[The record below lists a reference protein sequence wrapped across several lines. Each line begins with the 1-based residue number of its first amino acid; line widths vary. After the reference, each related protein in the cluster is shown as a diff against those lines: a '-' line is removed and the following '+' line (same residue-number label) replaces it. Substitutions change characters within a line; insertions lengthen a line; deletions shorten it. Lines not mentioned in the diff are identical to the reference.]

1 MAAELS
7 KGYSF
12 CSDSAFDAAAAG
24 SLAPRFVLDMMKTLD
39 TVRDIAAGTATVLR
53 MTTNADIMRAS
64 DGPEP
69 QISVTDV
76 AMLQT
81 LCLAAQAMIEEKA
94 TDLMRAISQATDG
107 AEAAQ

>member
-1 MAAELS
+1 MSELS

-12 CSDSAFDAAAAG
+12 CNDTAFDVAAAG
-24 SLAPRFVLDMMKTLD
+24 TLAPRYVLDMMRALD
-39 TVRDIAAGTATVLR
+39 TVRDVAAGTATVLR
-53 MTTNADIMRAS
+53 IATNADIMRAS

-81 LCLAAQAMIEEKA
+81 LCLAAQEMIEEKA
-94 TDLMRAISQATDG
+94 TDLMRAINQSADAPEG
-107 AEAAQ
+107 AK